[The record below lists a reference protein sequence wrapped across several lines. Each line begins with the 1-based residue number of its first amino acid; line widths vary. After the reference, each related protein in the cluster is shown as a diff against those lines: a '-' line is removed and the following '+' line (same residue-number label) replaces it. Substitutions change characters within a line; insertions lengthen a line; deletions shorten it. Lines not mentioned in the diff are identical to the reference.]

1 MEIIQAIYGLLLAAG
16 PPLSLGCFVM
26 AGLKLREEGGINFHA
41 GRGFT
46 KWLFWAAIFLTLP
59 GIAAFVNH
67 AGVYVPASLT
77 PTQAPYT
84 SGIENALS
92 VFINSYLVGR
102 IVPILA
108 ALLLFKALMD
118 HSEGHSP
125 IPSIVSAMFLLSV
138 EGIYH
143 LAQGWA
149 TGSPYATADLLW
161 SMSSYLFSVI
171 SPIVGAL
178 CIVGAI
184 INYIRNRDWAHLVF
198 SGLGFLTIWGL
209 WALLQRFVGVT
220 VS

>member
-59 GIAAFVNH
+59 GLAAFVNH

-77 PTQAPYT
+77 PSQAPYT
-84 SGIENALS
+84 SGIENVLN
-92 VFINSYLVGR
+92 VFVDSYLVGR

-118 HSEGHSP
+118 HRKDDVPDVICQVQQPTRQG
-125 IPSIVSAMFLLSV
+125 SV
-138 EGIYH
+138 TSKH
-143 LAQGWA
+143 R
-149 TGSPYATADLLW
+149 
-161 SMSSYLFSVI
+161 
-171 SPIVGAL
+171 
-178 CIVGAI
+178 C
-184 INYIRNRDWAHLVF
+184 H
-198 SGLGFLTIWGL
+198 
-209 WALLQRFVGVT
+209 RFCNHFAPLD
-220 VS
+220 